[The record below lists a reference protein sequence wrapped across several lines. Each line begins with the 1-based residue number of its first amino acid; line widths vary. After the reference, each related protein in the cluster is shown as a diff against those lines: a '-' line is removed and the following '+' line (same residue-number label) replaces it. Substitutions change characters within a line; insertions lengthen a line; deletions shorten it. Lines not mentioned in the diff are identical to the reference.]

1 MNLYGSYGSSSFQ
14 SAANSAAW
22 VGISLIL
29 AIIGG
34 IVLYFTF
41 LGKRNED
48 KFSGFLGWL
57 YDFLGFKKM
66 FAEALLKITYL
77 IIAIYITLSSFS
89 MIGSDFLGFLLYLV
103 LGNLIARIIY
113 EFSLI
118 ALVNCRNT
126 TEINKKMSKLV
137 SEKKDASTTTTTT
150 DQEPKE

>member
-1 MNLYGSYGSSSFQ
+1 MNLYGSYSSSSFQ

-41 LGKRNED
+41 LGRRNED
-48 KFSGFLGWL
+48 KFNGFLGWL

-66 FAEALLKITYL
+66 LAEALLKITYL
-77 IIAIYITLSSFS
+77 IIALYVTLSSFS
-89 MIGSDFLGFLLYLV
+89 VIGVNFLGFLLYLV
-103 LGNLIARIIY
+103 LGNVVTRIIY
-113 EFSLI
+113 EFLLI

-137 SEKKDASTTTTTT
+137 SEKKEDTTAMN
-150 DQEPKE
+150 QEPKE